1 MMPPVPLPIAVPVGK
16 GEKGPVEPPVAAP
29 LGAERHLA
37 NLDERRVKLVV
48 GPSLS
53 K

>member
-16 GEKGPVEPPVAAP
+16 GEKGPVEPPVVAS
-29 LGAERHLA
+29 LGAERHVA

-48 GPSLS
+48 GRSLS